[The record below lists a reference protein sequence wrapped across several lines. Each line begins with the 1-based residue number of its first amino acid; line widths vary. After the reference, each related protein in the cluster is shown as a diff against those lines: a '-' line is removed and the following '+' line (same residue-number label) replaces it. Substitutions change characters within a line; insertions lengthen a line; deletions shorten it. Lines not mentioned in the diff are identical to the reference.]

1 MISSFA
7 CAGLLIT
14 SFVVGGA
21 CQSIW
26 FAHPASRRFSLPIDG
41 GYSFRGRRIFG
52 DNKTVRGFLVI
63 VPATAVAMTIFG
75 LGAKDLNVAVWPL
88 TTFGFLMLGITS
100 ALGLMLGELPNS
112 FLKRQ
117 WDVEPGQP
125 PKHRVGRIVTA
136 VVDRLDSVIGALVG
150 AAFVVDLSWPTI
162 GWCFVLGPPIHGLFS
177 WLLFVLGVKKR
188 PG

>member
-1 MISSFA
+1 MVSSFA
-7 CAGLLIT
+7 CAALLIT

-26 FAHPASRRFSLPIDG
+26 FAHPYSRRFSMPLDRG
-41 GYSFRGRRIFG
+41 HTLRGRRIFG
-52 DNKTVRGFLVI
+52 DNKTVRGFLII
-63 VPATAVAMTIFG
+63 VPATALAMTAFG
-75 LGAKDLNVAVWPL
+75 ILAKHLNVGVWPL
-88 TTFGFLMLGITS
+88 PIIGFLLLGMTS
-100 ALGLMLGELPNS
+100 AFGLMLGELPNS

-117 WDVEPGQP
+117 FDIEPGQP
-125 PKHRVGRIVTA
+125 PKHRIGRILSAIT
-136 VVDRLDSVIGALVG
+136 DRIDSVIGALVG

-177 WLLFVLGVKKR
+177 RLLFVLGVKKR